1 MASNQIQPFSAKTQP
16 NSAIFGP
23 KLSQIQ
29 PFSAQ
34 NMVFLGW
41 KWLSLAEE
49 LILRIS
55 GNQVCSDQ
63 GLSFPRSLEFQPFS
77 AKNMAF
83 FGWKW
88 LSLAEF
94 WLKMAD
100 FC

>member
-1 MASNQIQPFSAKTQP
+1 MAF
-16 NSAIFGP
+16 F
-23 KLSQIQ
+23 
-29 PFSAQ
+29 
-34 NMVFLGW
+34 GW

-63 GLSFPRSLEFQPFS
+63 GLAFPRSLEFQPFS

-88 LSLAEF
+88 LNLAEF
-94 WLKMAD
+94 WLKMVD
-100 FC
+100 FWLKTAEFWLNWPENG